1 MKTAGYLVGLA
12 FVGRDIAHRA
22 HLSTPSFSEH
32 MALDTFYHEIIE
44 RVDAFVEAYQGRYN
58 ELLEI
63 PLVEN
68 EFEGEI
74 SDVLNQQLA
83 WIEDNREDVCPGTE
97 RALHNLIDEI
107 VTLYQ
112 RTLYKLRFIS

>member
-1 MKTAGYLVGLA
+1 MILL
-12 FVGRDIAHRA
+12 GRDIANRA
-22 HLSTPSFSEH
+22 YLSTPSFSEH

-68 EFEGEI
+68 
-74 SDVLNQQLA
+74 
-83 WIEDNREDVCPGTE
+83 
-97 RALHNLIDEI
+97 
-107 VTLYQ
+107 
-112 RTLYKLRFIS
+112 